1 MKKIVLCMFALL
13 AICSTAY
20 GDNSITIQAI
30 SLPQNA
36 EADLVVGFSFDDQEQ
51 FTSYSFEIQLPEGVE
66 FVADGE
72 DAAYEL
78 GDCYDAKKAPTI
90 SPNLLSNN
98 LVSVGGMSS
107 VAFTK
112 SSGVLLTLKIKLTST
127 STLGVGTTVQGTL
140 SDAIIV
146 TTGLAKVSV
155 DGSSFNITIA
165 EAILPT
171 ILDETS
177 TTAPESSGGNSV
189 DIIVKRTID
198 ANMWSTICLPFTMT
212 ETDVKSAFGEDVQLA
227 TFADYDY
234 DEDNNELA
242 VNFDESDIK
251 NGIEANYPYIIKT
264 SNKIEQFEVNSIID
278 PDEEDA
284 KAEWD
289 NGKTGNKRK
298 VYGTFQGTYRAN
310 TIVPEFSLFISDN
323 KFYYSRGNTKMKAFR
338 GYFKFNDY
346 IEENGIAE
354 ARAIITFND
363 GNTTRIQ
370 NADFLRA
377 KTGRIYSISGR
388 YIGENVDMKSLPKG
402 IYIVDGVK
410 IIND

>member
-36 EADLVVGFSFDDQEQ
+36 EADLVVGFSFDDQKQ
-51 FTSYSFEIQLPEGVE
+51 FTSYSFKIQLPEGVE

-165 EAILPT
+165 EPADFRT
-171 ILDETS
+171 VLDETS
-177 TTAPESSGGNSV
+177 TTAPEAATNV
-189 DIIVKRTID
+189 DVRVKRTIK
-198 ANMWSTICLPFTMT
+198 ANTWSTICLPFAMT
-212 ETDVKSAFGEDVQLA
+212 ETQVTSAFGNGVVLGDFTAWSSEED
-227 TFADYDY
+227 
-234 DEDNNELA
+234 DEENIT
-242 VNFDESDIK
+242 SIS
-251 NGIEANYPYIIKT
+251 IEFTEVKAIVANHPYIIKVSEALSDFT
-264 SNKIEQFEVNSIID
+264 VDGVSIEPEGEPSVQVGKK
-278 PDEEDA
+278 
-284 KAEWD
+284 KAER
-289 NGKTGNKRK
+289 GYFT
-298 VYGTFQGTYRAN
+298 GTYVAD
-310 TIVPEFSLFISDN
+310 TTVPQFNLFLSGG
-323 KFYYSRGNTKMKAFR
+323 KFYYSSGKTKMKGYR
-338 GYFKFNDY
+338 GYFELADVLTEV
-346 IEENGIAE
+346 EENAG
-354 ARAIITFND
+354 ARAFISFNAGD
-363 GNTTRIQ
+363 GTTKIL
-370 NADFLRA
+370 NADFLRT
-377 KTGRIYSISGR
+377 KTGKVFSVTGR
-388 YIGENVDMKSLPKG
+388 YMGENVDMKSLPKG